1 MGVSPSCRRNYRVS
15 LPLFTTSRSPHL
27 AENTRHLFS
36 LPLVLPN
43 FEKLSDLLDLLR
55 RSVMDIIQDI
65 FVPQPSDVPRS
76 ANDEEILPEAS
87 EIFPLASDTE
97 NSGALALQSQS
108 DIKSQPRFI
117 MVVAI
122 GLLATFGGLT
132 IGCAFGVTGGLTGVE
147 RFLLKF
153 SRGLHKRQVKATTNI
168 FCAFTSFLL
177 LLFANVVPLSALLS
191 VWPSYRLAHSWGR
204 RPVLICGSAL
214 VVLGSLLT
222 AWFPNIIIEFTGL
235 AVTGC
240 GVGFLY
246 QVIPIICHETSIGN
260 AKDCAS
266 FDFFYMLICGNT
278 VAKGINLAASGNYI
292 DGWRWSLFAY
302 GIFSFP
308 VFLLSVL
315 LPETPQFLIKQG
327 RVEEAKVVLK
337 RIRRSGAEAE
347 LQQLAHVI
355 ENEDRKPWQKLLHS
369 PVLVINVAA
378 QIFQR
383 LLGLDSI
390 MFFGPLFLQSIG
402 YKYHAAFLASFL
414 GGAIRAGVAGL
425 AVLSYRFFG
434 RRRTLLFACA
444 GILVSEISLFFVFH
458 GANPVVHLKQQSDYI
473 AIAASILL
481 IGCYSLH
488 SSPRDWTEA
497 SYPDDIRALGACCE
511 ATVFFFMTLV
521 MNFVTL
527 PLICALHVWVFAF
540 LAVVVICVGFII
552 YKFLPEIG
560 KKEGELPEAEIWKL
574 HWFWKKVLPKE
585 DSGTRV

>member
-1 MGVSPSCRRNYRVS
+1 MG
-15 LPLFTTSRSPHL
+15 
-27 AENTRHLFS
+27 
-36 LPLVLPN
+36 
-43 FEKLSDLLDLLR
+43 LS
-55 RSVMDIIQDI
+55 SKDIIQDI

-87 EIFPLASDTE
+87 EIVPLASDTE

-122 GLLATFGGLT
+122 GLLATWPYWGRKIPLE
-132 IGCAFGVTGGLTGVE
+132 VLE
-147 RFLLKF
+147 D
-153 SRGLHKRQVKATTNI
+153 
-168 FCAFTSFLL
+168 FTKDNFLL

-315 LPETPQFLIKQG
+315 LLETPQFLIKQG

-355 ENEDRKPWQKLLHS
+355 ENEDREPWQKLLHS

-481 IGCYSLH
+481 IGCYSLL
-488 SSPRDWTEA
+488 SSPWDWTEA

-511 ATVFFFMTLV
+511 AT
-521 MNFVTL
+521 
-527 PLICALHVWVFAF
+527 
-540 LAVVVICVGFII
+540 
-552 YKFLPEIG
+552 FLPEIG

-585 DSGTRV
+585 DSGTGV

>member
-1 MGVSPSCRRNYRVS
+1 MLETETLHVMVRWPYWGRKI
-15 LPLFTTSRSPHL
+15 PLEVLAKTSQ
-27 AENTRHLFS
+27 
-36 LPLVLPN
+36 
-43 FEKLSDLLDLLR
+43 K
-55 RSVMDIIQDI
+55 
-65 FVPQPSDVPRS
+65 
-76 ANDEEILPEAS
+76 
-87 EIFPLASDTE
+87 
-97 NSGALALQSQS
+97 
-108 DIKSQPRFI
+108 
-117 MVVAI
+117 
-122 GLLATFGGLT
+122 T
-132 IGCAFGVTGGLTGVE
+132 I
-147 RFLLKF
+147 
-153 SRGLHKRQVKATTNI
+153 
-168 FCAFTSFLL
+168 
-177 LLFANVVPLSALLS
+177 PLSALLS

-308 VFLLSVL
+308 VFLLAVL

-347 LQQLAHVI
+347 LQQLAH
-355 ENEDRKPWQKLLHS
+355 
-369 PVLVINVAA
+369 
-378 QIFQR
+378 
-383 LLGLDSI
+383 
-390 MFFGPLFLQSIG
+390 SIG

-444 GILVSEISLFFVFH
+444 GIRVSEISLFFVFH

-481 IGCYSLH
+481 IGCYSLL

-497 SYPDDIRALGACCE
+497 SYPDDIRSLGACCE
-511 ATVFFFMTLV
+511 ATTFFFMTLV
-521 MNFVTL
+521 MNFATL

-540 LAVVVICVGFII
+540 LALVVICVGFII

-585 DSGTRV
+585 DSGT